1 MLYASTQCELPGEL
15 LEAIAI
21 LQGSQVASYSLKTGQ
36 ALLDARA
43 QAVVHAATNEQWR
56 QVAEIFCVLNQDPV
70 AYAYLEKKCEE
81 QGLLSNGKCFSSDPA
96 TAAKILY
103 DTLTRHLCSW
113 KGGPGSVAA
122 AWISDA
128 ACNAAILALTLAQ
141 WQCSSSPHDNGDGA
155 AANTTVTILG
165 REIVLR
171 GGTDDHKIYKEIFEK
186 RVYEKET
193 YRTAVGSE
201 QLGFKIEKDE
211 VVLDLGANVGLFA
224 LYALQAGAGKIICV
238 EGYPTLSSS

>member
-1 MLYASTQCELPGEL
+1 MNEALENFRALPDFRKWLAYAWSAHEDMKKYCPGFDDYAEFVQARLGGTVRPEAHLVRTFGMFLYHVAVLYAGTPCELPDEL

-21 LQGSQVASYSLKTGQ
+21 LRGFQVASYSLKTGQ

-70 AYAYLEKKCEE
+70 TYAYLEKKCEE
-81 QGLLSNGKCFSSDPA
+81 KGLLSNGKCFSSDPA

-103 DTLTRHLCSW
+103 DTLSRHLCSW

-155 AANTTVTILG
+155 
-165 REIVLR
+165 R
-171 GGTDDHKIYKEIFEK
+171 
-186 RVYEKET
+186 
-193 YRTAVGSE
+193 
-201 QLGFKIEKDE
+201 
-211 VVLDLGANVGLFA
+211 
-224 LYALQAGAGKIICV
+224 
-238 EGYPTLSSS
+238 